1 MNNER
6 MIPPADATEGL
17 SNLRRRLAAAKA
29 REAGKVITQAEAL
42 DSESIRND
50 VAMGVVQGFELLM
63 SDPKIMDNFWEHG
76 YAALA
81 KHSQRDAQS
90 WIGKRIMTFLVLA
103 VGGFCLVWLLRNGA
117 GAR

>member
-1 MNNER
+1 MNKQH
-6 MIPPADATEGL
+6 MIPPEQPTDGL

-29 REAGKVITQAEAL
+29 RPSGAAISEAEAI
-42 DSESIRND
+42 DSESLRND

-63 SDPKIMDNFWEHG
+63 SDEKVMDNFWEHG

-81 KHSQRDAQS
+81 RHSQRDAQS
-90 WIGKRIMTFLVLA
+90 WIGKRLFTFLVVA
-103 VGGFCLVWLLRNGA
+103 IGGFCLVWLLRNGA

>member
-1 MNNER
+1 MNEER
-6 MIPPADATEGL
+6 MIPPQDASEGL

-29 REAGKVITQAEAL
+29 RASGAVISEAEAI

-76 YAALA
+76 YSALA

-90 WIGKRIMTFLVLA
+90 WIGRRILTFLVVA
-103 VGGFCLVWLLRNGA
+103 IGGFCLFWLLRNG
-117 GAR
+117 GGPR